1 MKHKLQ
7 KVIAR
12 ISAIV
17 YNFLLLNRISPC
29 HFDWN
34 KYEDKPW
41 GYSLQDLKK
50 YSSSLKR
57 C

>member
-1 MKHKLQ
+1 M
-7 KVIAR
+7 
-12 ISAIV
+12 
-17 YNFLLLNRISPC
+17 

-41 GYSLQDLKK
+41 GGYSLQDLGK

-57 C
+57 Y